1 MQDTPIDTTEMRI
14 LELNTQYLGVSL
26 GMLMQGAGREV
37 ARTIIQKEKV
47 KRKRIAILCGPGG
60 NGGDGMVAAR
70 HLHEAGAHV
79 AVAYVGAEQTISS
92 TDTLFNWEILKN
104 LHSIERTVLKTE
116 SSLKRWTP
124 LQDSDIV
131 VDAILGFGVKSKLR
145 EPILAAV
152 KSFNKSSSI
161 KYAID
166 VPTGIDA
173 DTGEI
178 HGAAV
183 KADYTITLHAPK
195 PGLLK
200 AKDYVGRLYIV
211 PIGIPREAECICGPG
226 DVWLFNRPRAAG
238 AHKGDFGRILVV
250 GGSDFYSG
258 APALAGLAA
267 LRTGADLVSVLA
279 PESVVTAIRS
289 YSPNLMV
296 SSMGTRILMR
306 ESAAAV
312 LDAAQDADVLALGP
326 GLGLDKET
334 GAAVISIVAELAA
347 IGKPMVI
354 DADGIKS
361 LSSSGVKFD
370 PARSILTPHWGELEV
385 LLGEDLG
392 DSTSLENQIQHSI
405 KAALEFNTVI
415 LLKGPVDVVVHPDGR
430 YKLNRTGVPAM
441 TVGGTGDVLTG
452 IAAALLARGH
462 SAFHAA
468 SAAAYISGSAGE
480 KAYSELGNHI
490 TATDC
495 IANIPCA
502 MDEYD

>member
-1 MQDTPIDTTEMRI
+1 MQDTPIDTNEMRI

-37 ARTIIQKEKV
+37 ARTIIRKEKV
-47 KRKRIAILCGPGG
+47 RGKHIAILCGPGG

-70 HLHEAGAHV
+70 HLQEAGAHV
-79 AVAYVGAEQTISS
+79 AVAYIGAEQTISS

-104 LHSIERTVLKTE
+104 LHDIERVVLKTE
-116 SSLKRWTP
+116 SAIENWDH
-124 LQDSDIV
+124 LQESNIAI
-131 VDAILGFGVKSKLR
+131 DAILGFGVKSKLR
-145 EPILAAV
+145 EPILTAV
-152 KSFNKSSSI
+152 KVFNKSSAI

-178 HGAAV
+178 HGDAV

-195 PGLLK
+195 PGFLK
-200 AKDYVGRLYIV
+200 AKDYVGKLYTV
-211 PIGIPREAECICGPG
+211 PIGIPPEAECVCGPG
-226 DVWLFNRPRAAG
+226 DVWLFNRPRSAT
-238 AHKGDFGRILVV
+238 AHKGDFGRILIV
-250 GGSDFYSG
+250 GGSDVYSG

-267 LRTGADLVSVLA
+267 LRTGADLVSILA
-279 PESVVTAIRS
+279 PEPVVTAIRS

-296 SSMGTRILMR
+296 SSLGTRVLMR
-306 ESAAAV
+306 ESAIAV

-334 GAAVISIVAELAA
+334 GATVISIVTELAVT
-347 IGKPMVI
+347 GKPMVI
-354 DADGIKS
+354 DADGLKS
-361 LSSSGVKFD
+361 LFSSGIRFD
-370 PARSILTPHWGELEV
+370 PARSVLTPHWGELEI
-385 LLGEDLG
+385 LLDENLG
-392 DSTSLENQIQHSI
+392 DSNDLKNRMQHSI
-405 KAALEFNTVI
+405 RAALEFNSVI
-415 LLKGPVDVVVHPDGR
+415 LLKGPVDVVAHPDGQ

-452 IAAALLARGH
+452 IVAALLAHGH

-480 KAYSELGNHI
+480 RAYSELGNHI

-502 MDEYD
+502 MDEYI

>member
-1 MQDTPIDTTEMRI
+1 
-14 LELNTQYLGVSL
+14 
-26 GMLMQGAGREV
+26 
-37 ARTIIQKEKV
+37 
-47 KRKRIAILCGPGG
+47 
-60 NGGDGMVAAR
+60 
-70 HLHEAGAHV
+70 
-79 AVAYVGAEQTISS
+79 VG
-92 TDTLFNWEILKN
+92 K
-104 LHSIERTVLKTE
+104 
-116 SSLKRWTP
+116 
-124 LQDSDIV
+124 
-131 VDAILGFGVKSKLR
+131 
-145 EPILAAV
+145 
-152 KSFNKSSSI
+152 
-161 KYAID
+161 
-166 VPTGIDA
+166 
-173 DTGEI
+173 
-178 HGAAV
+178 
-183 KADYTITLHAPK
+183 
-195 PGLLK
+195 
-200 AKDYVGRLYIV
+200 LYIV
-211 PIGIPREAECICGPG
+211 PIGIPHEAECICGPG
-226 DVWLFNRPRAAG
+226 DVWLFNRPRAAD

-250 GGSDFYSG
+250 GGSDIYSG

-279 PESVVTAIRS
+279 PESVVAAIRS

-296 SSMGTRILMR
+296 SNMGTRILMR

-361 LSSSGVKFD
+361 LSSSGVHFD

-392 DSTSLENQIQHSI
+392 DSTSLENRIQHSI

-480 KAYSELGNHI
+480 RAYGEIGNHI

>member
-14 LELNTQYLGVSL
+14 LEMNTQYLGVSL

-37 ARTIIQKEKV
+37 ARTIIRKEKV
-47 KRKRIAILCGPGG
+47 RGKHIAILCGPGG

-70 HLHEAGAHV
+70 HLQEAGAQV
-79 AVAYVGAEQTISS
+79 AVAYIGAEQTISS

-104 LHSIERTVLKTE
+104 LHDIERVVLKTE
-116 SSLKRWTP
+116 SAIKQWNP
-124 LQDSDIV
+124 LQESNIAI
-131 VDAILGFGVKSKLR
+131 DAILGFGVKSKLR
-145 EPILAAV
+145 EPILTAV
-152 KSFNKSSSI
+152 KAFNKSSAI

-178 HGAAV
+178 HGDAV

-200 AKDYVGRLYIV
+200 AKDYVGKLYTV
-211 PIGIPREAECICGPG
+211 PIGIPPEAECICGPG
-226 DVWLFNRPRAAG
+226 DVWLFNRPRSAS
-238 AHKGDFGRILVV
+238 AHKGDFG
-250 GGSDFYSG
+250 YSG

-306 ESAAAV
+306 ESAITV
-312 LDAAQDADVLALGP
+312 LDAVQGADVLALGP

-334 GAAVISIVAELAA
+334 GATVISIVAELAVT
-347 IGKPMVI
+347 GKPMVI
-354 DADGIKS
+354 DADGLKS
-361 LSSSGVKFD
+361 LFSSGIRFD
-370 PARSILTPHWGELEV
+370 PARSVLTPHWGELEI
-385 LLGEDLG
+385 LLDESLG
-392 DSTSLENQIQHSI
+392 DSTNLKNRMQHCI
-405 KAALEFNTVI
+405 RAALEFNSVV
-415 LLKGPVDVVVHPDGR
+415 LLKGPVDVVAHPDGR

-452 IAAALLARGH
+452 IVAALLARGH
-462 SAFHAA
+462 PAFHAA

-480 KAYSELGNHI
+480 KAYSDFGNHI

-495 IANIPCA
+495 IANIPYA
-502 MDEYD
+502 MDEFD